1 MKKTIRVA
9 LMMLAAM
16 AVMSTAPAKADIPVP
31 LCEPCP
37 K

>member
-1 MKKTIRVA
+1 MKKTIRIA

-16 AVMSTAPAKADIPVP
+16 AVMSTAPVKADAPVP